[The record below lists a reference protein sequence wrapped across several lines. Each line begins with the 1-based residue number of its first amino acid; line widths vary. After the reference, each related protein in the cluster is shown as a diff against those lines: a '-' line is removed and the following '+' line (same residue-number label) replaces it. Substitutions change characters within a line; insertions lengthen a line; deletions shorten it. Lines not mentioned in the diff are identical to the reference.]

1 MIQRDLLIENTGVQG
16 QGVGRTE
23 NGEVVF
29 VPGALP
35 GDRVRVQFPAG
46 GTRFVDG
53 TLIEILEKSSQRVD
67 PGCIYFGLCGG
78 CDWLDWDY
86 EAQLEAKQ
94 KTLDHSLKRAGWEP
108 KVRGQFLPAAK
119 REGFRTRIQV
129 RRCGENLGFYRKR
142 THEIV
147 SVESCVAA
155 DPKIN
160 EALATLRR
168 QPSATIEEKLELYLD
183 AKSGEVHCVT
193 DESHGKDGF
202 TQGNS
207 AQNIKLRELI
217 ADRIGVADAKCVLE
231 LYCGDGN
238 LSFAYAPLVKS
249 VQGFDGNGAA
259 IVKAN
264 LAPQSGFDA
273 KLSFDV
279 ASVDERL
286 ARQLGRNFALS
297 YDTLLVDPPRKGMG
311 GSLNA
316 FLFGNIR
323 TLIYVS
329 CSPVAFSKD
338 TRGLSELGFSLEYVQ
353 GIDMFPHTHHIEFVA
368 HFSRSVC

>member
-1 MIQRDLLIENTGVQG
+1 MIQRDLQIENTGIHG
-16 QGVGRTE
+16 QGVGRSDS
-23 NGEVVF
+23 GEVVF
-29 VPGALP
+29 VPGTLP
-35 GDRVRVQFPAG
+35 GDRVRVEFESAG
-46 GTRFVDG
+46 NRFVDA
-53 TLIEILEKSSQRVD
+53 TLVEILEKSPQRVD
-67 PGCIYFGLCGG
+67 PRCAYFGECGG
-78 CDWLDWDY
+78 CDWLDWNY
-86 EAQLEAKQ
+86 ESQLEAKQ

-108 KVRGQFLPAAK
+108 RARGPFLPAAK
-119 REGFRTRIQV
+119 PFGFRTRIQV
-129 RRCGENLGFYRKR
+129 RRCGDQLGFFRKR
-142 THEIV
+142 SHEIV
-147 SVESCVAA
+147 NVEQCLVA

-160 EALATLRR
+160 QALSTIRR
-168 QPSATIEEKLELYLD
+168 QSSASEEKLELYLD
-183 AKSGEVHCVT
+183 AESGQVQCVK

-202 TQGNS
+202 TQGNA
-207 AQNIKLRELI
+207 AQNIRLRELI
-217 ADRIGVADAKCVLE
+217 SDRIRVSGAEQVLE

-238 LSFAYAPLVKS
+238 LTFAYAPLVKG
-249 VQGFDGNGAA
+249 VHGFDGNSAA

-264 LAPQSGFDA
+264 RQSQSEFDA

-279 ASVDERL
+279 AGVDARL

-311 GSLNA
+311 GNLNA

-368 HFSRSVC
+368 HFSRSIS